1 MRTPLATL
9 TAALALAACSSGGR
23 YVVVQPTPEPPPT
36 PPLELTLARP
46 VNGKLYV
53 QTNRPAYVAIF
64 EIVPERGVTLAHPST
79 PRQSRVTLSGMH
91 RVPVQWSS
99 PGGTY
104 RTVGSKVTAKPQPT
118 RYLYAVASDEPLAI
132 TEAAF
137 QPGYL
142 KKALGPAYRA
152 DDPYLTMRAISQEFV
167 PSVPDEEWAEDLHVL
182 AMEVP
187 TAQPER
193 LARVYCPD
201 GTVYRVPEE
210 IADDVWCPMLPRDG
224 TPGAGQPR
232 GGIGERRGPSRPD
245 SVFGNNGRR
254 VQTRARP
261 NRGRGPADRVVVPSA
276 EGGHKAQP
284 AEEKES
290 KVVSR
295 PATPEPRGRGL
306 DRREGGAL
314 RPIPA
319 PRSDNGALKAE
330 EKGARPAPAAG
341 SKKVPPGRLDA
352 STADRVKPTGRAE
365 PVERPTIG
373 ARPETR
379 DGKGAAPGAKP
390 EGKPD
395 GKSEG
400 KSEGK
405 GESKSKSEGKGE
417 EKGAKGDDESKPEA
431 KGESKPESKGEA
443 KGEAESDDKP
453 GKADEKSNGASDKGE
468 KSDEKGEKSDDKPAQ
483 GKPKHGRPD

>member
-23 YVVVQPTPEPPPT
+23 YVVVQPTPEPLP

-193 LARVYCPD
+193 LARVHCPD

-224 TPGAGQPR
+224 TPAAGQPR

-261 NRGRGPADRVVVPSA
+261 NRGRGPADRVAVPSA

-284 AEEKES
+284 AQEKES

-314 RPIPA
+314 RPIPE

-330 EKGARPAPAAG
+330 EKKAEEKGARPAPDAG
-341 SKKVPPGRLDA
+341 SKKLPPGQLDA
-352 STADRVKPTGRAE
+352 STLDRVKPTGRAE
-365 PVERPTIG
+365 PVERPTIV

-390 EGKPD
+390 EGKPE
-395 GKSEG
+395 GKAESKAKSEG
-400 KSEGK
+400 
-405 GESKSKSEGKGE
+405 
-417 EKGAKGDDESKPEA
+417 KGAKGDDESKPES
-431 KGESKPESKGEA
+431 KGEEKGEA
-443 KGEAESDDKP
+443 KPDDKP
-453 GKADEKSNGASDKGE
+453 GKADEKSNGSSEKGE
-468 KSDEKGEKSDDKPAQ
+468 KSDEKGEKSEDKPAQ